1 MGVSFQ
7 RVGSKNEEYV
17 LVNGKRYICL
27 KKAKDE
33 ISKHSTNDK
42 AYAEG
47 MELLAWNVFVRG
59 TVENNELFA

>member
-1 MGVSFQ
+1 MGVSFH
-7 RVGSKNEEYV
+7 RVGYGNEEYV
-17 LVNGKRYICL
+17 LVNGKRYNCL

-47 MELLAWNVFVRG
+47 MELLAWEVFVRG
-59 TVENNELFA
+59 TVENNGLFA